1 MGKFQHH
8 ALHHLAFKRRERIWI
23 GGINRRERAAS
34 QRIRLSV
41 DLHRPV
47 FKINVVQNPTALH
60 AVFRMAAEQLPFEL
74 ELQNGGGLVHA
85 RQLHLVLV
93 QLLAVVARQKRLAR
107 VIRIVG
113 GGQRRQ
119 RAQRNAVADLER
131 FQIAVFHGGHD
142 HLRDASLRERRRA
155 HPRDVVVAPLH
166 IDLMVV
172 FQRVHNQIGARPAVK
187 DIADDV
193 QPVDGQRLNH
203 VAERDNHRVGLPGFQ
218 YGLHHLAV
226 IAFLVRRVVAEQHF
240 LHQRAHP
247 SGHRVAH
254 ALAGVFHRAHPA
266 DLEQPIDR
274 QPIPFRIDNPLLF
287 EQRQLLVRVIDQRG
301 EHVPLVA
308 GQDIAV

>member
-1 MGKFQHH
+1 M
-8 ALHHLAFKRRERIWI
+8 
-23 GGINRRERAAS
+23 
-34 QRIRLSV
+34 
-41 DLHRPV
+41 
-47 FKINVVQNPTALH
+47 
-60 AVFRMAAEQLPFEL
+60 
-74 ELQNGGGLVHA
+74 
-85 RQLHLVLV
+85 
-93 QLLAVVARQKRLAR
+93 
-107 VIRIVG
+107 
-113 GGQRRQ
+113 
-119 RAQRNAVADLER
+119 
-131 FQIAVFHGGHD
+131 
-142 HLRDASLRERRRA
+142 
-155 HPRDVVVAPLH
+155 VAPLH

-187 DIADDV
+187 DIADNM

-203 VAERDNHRVGLPGFQ
+203 AAERDNHRVGLPGFQ

-226 IAFLVRRVVAEQHF
+226 IALLVRRVVAEQHF